1 MNEEWKLIDG
11 FKNYEVSNLGNV
23 RSLSQK
29 RKLKDGSIKVISGKL
44 LTKQTGWNNKY
55 LCVGLYDDNK
65 KYHRLPIHRLVAKT
79 FIPNPNNY
87 QVVNHID
94 ENKFNNSVE
103 NLEWVTLEQN
113 NAYSYK
119 KHPERKNTV
128 QILQYDLAGNFI
140 KLWNSLKEASEYLGI
155 KINSISECLRG
166 KSKTSGGFIWKYYYD
181 KEYPLT
187 IEGYTIN
194 SKYKKIIQYSIF
206 GNFIKVWDS
215 MKSIE
220 QDLGIK
226 IHNINDCCKQITK
239 TSGNFIW
246 RFYENNFPH
255 KIETEFK
262 KILQYDFN
270 GNLINTFNSAYEAAC
285 SINKPK
291 NQGSITGCCK
301 GSRKTAYGYIWKYDN

>member
-119 KHPERKNTV
+119 KHPERKNTI

-140 KLWNSLKEASEYLGI
+140 KLWNSLKEASEYL
-155 KINSISECLRG
+155 
-166 KSKTSGGFIWKYYYD
+166 
-181 KEYPLT
+181 
-187 IEGYTIN
+187 
-194 SKYKKIIQYSIF
+194 
-206 GNFIKVWDS
+206 
-215 MKSIE
+215 
-220 QDLGIK
+220 
-226 IHNINDCCKQITK
+226 
-239 TSGNFIW
+239 
-246 RFYENNFPH
+246 
-255 KIETEFK
+255 
-262 KILQYDFN
+262 
-270 GNLINTFNSAYEAAC
+270 
-285 SINKPK
+285 
-291 NQGSITGCCK
+291 
-301 GSRKTAYGYIWKYDN
+301 